1 MQGDIFMEILTLESH
16 TFLVSGLGELCVC
29 DAEYHTVS
37 TQCLGEHQSPGP
49 KK

>member
-1 MQGDIFMEILTLESH
+1 MKILALESH

-37 TQCLGEHQSPGP
+37 W
-49 KK
+49 